1 MELSTRA
8 RIKRVIIDTLGLEGL
23 TPDMIEDDAPL
34 FGPPDA
40 EGGGLGLDSIDAL
53 ELLVVFEKD
62 FGVSVETEEIDLE
75 AFSCVASLE
84 AFVRRFQRGEAPPSA
99 APQG

>member
-1 MELSTRA
+1 
-8 RIKRVIIDTLGLEGL
+8 
-23 TPDMIEDDAPL
+23 MIADDAPL

-40 EGGGLGLDSIDAL
+40 EGAGLGLDSIDAL

-84 AFVRRFQRGEAPPSA
+84 AFVRKFQRDQVPASE